1 MGDGTAIGRAP
12 GGLGDVPSPLEVEY
26 ANAAP
31 GGVPGRS
38 HTYRF
43 DRFVLDPRTR
53 RLLRDGEEKHLSPK
67 GFDLMTCLVENR
79 ARAMSRAA
87 LLQRVWPSTFVEDT
101 NLASLVAEIRRV
113 LDDSADDPRFVR
125 TVHRFGYWFIG
136 NVQEGDAGDVPGKAP
151 IRYWLIWE
159 TRQIPIAEGD
169 HVVGRS
175 PDADVWIDAA
185 GVSRHHARVTLK
197 GAEATVEDLGS
208 KNGTFVRGSRITT
221 RHPLIDADQIRFGP
235 VVVTFRIPPPA
246 GSTETANS
254 KADATGSRRSTGRT
268 G

>member
-1 MGDGTAIGRAP
+1 LGDGTAIGRAP

-67 GFDLMTCLVENR
+67 AFDLMTCLVENR

-254 KADATGSRRSTGRT
+254 KADATGSRRATGRT